1 MRPGEADRPLYAR
14 HPPARMPDRV
24 REAARGGSKRIP
36 RKNIRDFVGKPI
48 IAYAIEAAI
57 NCNLYD
63 EVVVSTDD
71 NEIAAIAEQYGAKVP
86 FLRSEKNSNDF
97 ATTVDVLLEV
107 LDWYKNQN
115 QTFEIATCVYACAPF
130 VTSEL
135 LKSSFQKL
143 KETKSDCVFPV
154 LAYSHPIQR
163 ALRLDIDG
171 KIQPFDA
178 SQTNTRTQDLE
189 NTYHDAGMFYT
200 FDVAALF
207 QNRSLRTDH
216 TTAIVVDE
224 LKAHDIDSEIDWKL
238 AEMKFKLVVDE
249 KL

>member
-1 MRPGEADRPLYAR
+1 
-14 HPPARMPDRV
+14 MPSI
-24 REAARGGSKRIP
+24 AIIPARGGSKRIP
-36 RKNIRDFVGKPI
+36 RKNIRDFAGKPI

-57 NCNLYD
+57 NSNLYD

-71 NEIAAIAEQYGAKVP
+71 IEIATIAKVYGASVP
-86 FLRSEKNSNDF
+86 FLRSDENSNDF
-97 ATTVDVLLEV
+97 ATTVDVLIEV

-115 QTFEIATCVYACAPF
+115 RTFEIATCIYACAPF

-163 ALRLDIDG
+163 ALRLDFAG
-171 KIQPFDA
+171 KIQAVDA
-178 SQTNTRTQDLE
+178 SQSNTRTQDLE

-200 FDVAALF
+200 FEVAALY
-207 QNRSLRTDH
+207 QNRSLRTAN
-216 TTAIVVDE
+216 TTAIAIDE
-224 LKAHDIDSEIDWKL
+224 LQAHDIDSEIDWKL
-238 AEMKFKLVVDE
+238 AEMKFKLILDE

>member
-1 MRPGEADRPLYAR
+1 
-14 HPPARMPDRV
+14 MPSI
-24 REAARGGSKRIP
+24 AIIPARGGSKRIP

-57 NCNLYD
+57 NSNLYD

-71 NEIAAIAEQYGAKVP
+71 IEIATIAKVYGASVP
-86 FLRSEKNSNDF
+86 FLRSDENSNDF
-97 ATTVDVLLEV
+97 ATTVDVLIEV

-115 QTFEIATCVYACAPF
+115 KTFEIATCIYACTPF
-130 VTSEL
+130 VNSEL
-135 LKSSFQKL
+135 LKSSFQQL
-143 KETKSDCVFPV
+143 NETKSDCVFPV

-163 ALRLDIDG
+163 ALRLDDSG
-171 KIQPFDA
+171 KIKPFDA
-178 SQTNTRTQDLE
+178 SQSNTRTQDLD

-200 FDVAALF
+200 FDVAALYK
-207 QNRSLRTDH
+207 NRSLRTAN
-216 TTAIVVDE
+216 TTAIIIDE
-224 LKAHDIDSEIDWKL
+224 LEAHDIDSEIDWKL